1 LEGLPRAAAVRAEVV
16 QAEAARAAAE
26 VHNWR
31 LKNALAAFASS
42 KIEVLRVSS
51 MAADVDDVGET
62 MVISTRVDAA
72 KARVVTA
79 LGSTPDAAAT
89 EVEMAVSL
97 TGV

>member
-1 LEGLPRAAAVRAEVV
+1 MTVSTVMVGALVT
-16 QAEAARAAAE
+16 
-26 VHNWR
+26 WR
-31 LKNALAAFASS
+31 PKNALAAFASW

-51 MAADVDDVGET
+51 IAADADDVGET

-89 EVEMAVSL
+89 EVEMVASL
-97 TGV
+97 AGVKSDISS